1 MRQETKTM
9 RSSYVYGNTAR
20 NIDVRRAIE
29 EAPTGEP
36 LRTLRGERKKAHKMH
51 VGFLYALVLIAA
63 ITITGYGLISYLR
76 LQSEITTLANNV
88 SVHETQLNNL
98 TLANEDEYS
107 KMVNAVDF
115 DEIRRV
121 AIEELGMVYASEDQ
135 IISYTR
141 ENSDYVRQMN
151 DLSD

>member
-1 MRQETKTM
+1 MRQEVKTM
-9 RSSYVYGNTAR
+9 RNSYVYGNTAR
-20 NIDVRRAIE
+20 NIDVLRAIE

-36 LRTLRGERKKAHKMH
+36 LRTLRGEQKKAHKMH
-51 VGFLYALVLIAA
+51 VGFLYAFFLVAA
-63 ITITGYGLISYLR
+63 IAVTGYGLISYLR

-88 SVHETQLNNL
+88 SVRETQLNNL

-107 KMVNAVDF
+107 KMINAVDF